1 MDPQLV
7 WANITNCVYIKAFGI
22 YSSVHFIV
30 LRQDLLK
37 SFVASFYGKTNKT
50 HSNGLQKFQYAPD
63 MLIEPSNQK
72 LSQRIR
78 WDYWCGRPRPLSS
91 CSQLASFSLGQNA
104 VRFKPKVYYSFRRA
118 VFVSVIRCAWTF
130 GGTRRRCCRCYC

>member
-1 MDPQLV
+1 LDGTNSFDIVLGEVKTIGSPTLFIFV

-50 HSNGLQKFQYAPD
+50 HSNGLQKFQYASD
-63 MLIEPSNQK
+63 LLIEPSNQK
-72 LSQRIR
+72 LFSAYKMGLLV
-78 WDYWCGRPRPLSS
+78 WKTKTALVMLSVG
-91 CSQLASFSLGQNA
+91 QLQSW
-104 VRFKPKVYYSFRRA
+104 PK
-118 VFVSVIRCAWTF
+118 RCAV
-130 GGTRRRCCRCYC
+130 